1 MAEENITQLSAA
13 MLKLQ
18 EDIAKLGYVTQASA
32 EQLKDAQMKAKYGSE
47 SYTKGVNAAGQAL
60 GALAGA
66 GIESAKAM
74 YQGKKDATAFNA
86 SLGELAKAAT
96 LAGTALG
103 GTVANNLIVTVATVG
118 TAGKIATFGVVGT
131 GRIGDGTVDVVVDV
145 TGTSAIDTY
154 VAGGASTEFT
164 TTKTAS
170 AVTLASGLVSNLEIK
185 LADHERVVFT
195 DKAIAYD
202 ATGRAGDVYALLAAA
217 LGTADVT
224 NAYKGIGIYLADAG
238 WTNKQL
244 AEALLATDTYK
255 TDAGGV
261 SNETFIKHVYK
272 NVYGTNASLADVTA
286 LTTWMTIN
294 NYSQADV
301 LVTASELSAFET
313 TIGLVGLATT
323 GIEYTPFVA

>member
-1 MAEENITQLSAA
+1 MTTTITIKDKPVNATYQNVTGLTGGAGVEAA
-13 MLKLQ
+13 F
-18 EDIAKLGYVTQASA
+18 DVTKTNGVYSVVLDSLAASA
-32 EQLKDAQMKAKYGSE
+32 GRGY
-47 SYTKGVNAAGQAL
+47 
-60 GALAGA
+60 LAGDT
-66 GIESAKAM
+66 I
-74 YQGKKDATAFNA
+74 
-86 SLGELAKAAT
+86 T

-145 TGTSAIDTY
+145 TGTTGIDTY
-154 VAGGASTEFT
+154 TTGGASTEFT
-164 TTKTAS
+164 VTKTADN
-170 AVTLASGLVSNLEIK
+170 VKLASTLVSNMEFN
-185 LADHERVVFT
+185 LANHERVVFT

-217 LGTADVT
+217 LGVADIT
-224 NAYKGIGIYLADAG
+224 NAYKGIGIHLADAG

-286 LTTWMTIN
+286 LTTWMTTN

-313 TIGLVGLATT
+313 SIGLVGLATT
-323 GIEYTPFVA
+323 GIEYTPFTA